1 MQIVCT
7 LHALKNIHS
16 EAANPEPEFSSLS
29 VTSSW
34 HLLVLSPSSFPAAWD
49 RLHLGYST

>member
-7 LHALKNIHS
+7 LHALKNIPS
-16 EAANPEPEFSSLS
+16 KATNPEPEVSSLS

-34 HLLVLSPSSFPAAWD
+34 HLLALSASPCSAA
-49 RLHLGYST
+49 